1 MPLLRKIPL
10 IMSKL
15 SKEKKQHL
23 VLVIVGTL
31 AILAALGYIFIKGGY
46 DKLASLEQKKVAT
59 KEKLEQMQSSA
70 KRAKEIEKVFADTQ
84 QSLTEKETGMA
95 SGDLYSWM
103 FTSLRRFQ
111 RGYKIEIPQISPVV
125 SGDMVLLPKFPYKQ
139 ATVSVGGS
147 AHYHELGR
155 FIADFENA
163 FPYMRISNLTLDL
176 NSSPTPGDYEKL
188 AFKMEITSLI
198 KPG

>member
-1 MPLLRKIPL
+1 
-10 IMSKL
+10 MSKL

-23 VLVIVGTL
+23 LLVIVGTL
-31 AILAALGYIFIKGGY
+31 AILAACGYIFIKGGY
-46 DKLASLEQKKVAT
+46 DKLSLLEQKKAAAR
-59 KEKLEQMQSSA
+59 EKLDQMQTA
-70 KRAKEIEKVFADTQ
+70 TKRAKEIEKIFTDSQ
-84 QSLTEKETGMA
+84 QSQAEKEAGMA
-95 SGDLYSWM
+95 TGDLYSWM

-125 SGDMVLLPKFPYKQ
+125 SGDVVLFPKFPYKQ
-139 ATVSVGGS
+139 ATVSLGGS

-176 NSSPTPGDYEKL
+176 NASPTSGDYEKL

>member
-1 MPLLRKIPL
+1 
-10 IMSKL
+10 MSKL

-23 VLVIVGTL
+23 ILVIVGTL

-70 KRAKEIEKVFADTQ
+70 KRAKEIEKVFTDTQ

-139 ATVSVGGS
+139 ATVAVGGS

>member
-1 MPLLRKIPL
+1 
-10 IMSKL
+10 MSKL

-31 AILAALGYIFIKGGY
+31 AILAAFGYFFIKGGY
-46 DKLASLEQKKVAT
+46 DKLNALEQKKIAA
-59 KEKLEQMQSSA
+59 KEKLEQMKNTS
-70 KRAKEIEKVFADTQ
+70 KRIKEIEKVFTETQ
-84 QSLTEKETGMA
+84 QSLTEKEAGMA

-103 FTSLRRFQ
+103 FTSLRRIQ

-125 SGDMVLLPKFPYKQ
+125 SGDVAILPKFPYKQ
-139 ATVSVGGS
+139 ATVSIGGT

-163 FPYMRISNLTLDL
+163 FPYMRISNLTLDI
-176 NSSPTPGDYEKL
+176 NSSPTPGDFEKL